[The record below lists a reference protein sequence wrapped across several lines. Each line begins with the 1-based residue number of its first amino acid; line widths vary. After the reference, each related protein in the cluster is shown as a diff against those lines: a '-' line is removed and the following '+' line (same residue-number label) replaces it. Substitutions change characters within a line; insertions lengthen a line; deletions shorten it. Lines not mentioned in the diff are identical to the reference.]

1 MHKAIPILPLLALIC
16 SHLKTFVLITICQL
30 VLAYFEGVGLVKQR
44 SFSLYDIEQ
53 FLKEA
58 GAEKINEKAVITLEQ
73 ELEQT
78 VNELVGEAS
87 FYANYAGRKNV
98 IKCSDLELVQPK
110 RSASVSKVV
119 YLRGMRKRPV
129 VRKKSKNRIILT
141 RVRTQ

>member
-1 MHKAIPILPLLALIC
+1 M
-16 SHLKTFVLITICQL
+16 
-30 VLAYFEGVGLVKQR
+30 VKQR

>member
-1 MHKAIPILPLLALIC
+1 MHKAIPILPLLARIC
-16 SHLKTFVLITICQL
+16 SPLKTFVLITICQL